1 MSEEIRFKILKILAD
16 NPDVSQ
22 RELAEHMG
30 VSLGKVNF
38 CIKALKDKGLVKA
51 RNFQNNPDK
60 RRYFYVLTPSGVE
73 EKAKVTTRFLKRK
86 IAEYELLK
94 TEIAELQKDSA
105 LIGKRND

>member
-1 MSEEIRFKILKILAD
+1 MSDEIRFKILKILAD

-30 VSLGKVNF
+30 VSLGKVNY

-60 RRYFYVLTPSGVE
+60 RRYLYMLTPKGVD
-73 EKAKVTTRFLKRK
+73 EKTRVTARFLKRK
-86 IAEYELLK
+86 MAEYELLEK
-94 TEIAELQKDSA
+94 EIEQLRKEID
-105 LIGKRND
+105 

>member
-1 MSEEIRFKILKILAD
+1 MSDEIRFKILKILAD

-30 VSLGKVNF
+30 VSLGKINY

-60 RRYFYVLTPSGVE
+60 RRYLYMLTPKGVD
-73 EKAKVTTRFLKRK
+73 EKTRVTARFLKRK
-86 IAEYELLK
+86 IEEYELLK
-94 TEIAELQKDSA
+94 KEIEQLRKE
-105 LIGKRND
+105 I

>member
-1 MSEEIRFKILKILAD
+1 MSEEIRFKILKILAE

-73 EKAKVTTRFLKRK
+73 EKAKVTARFLKRK
-86 IAEYELLK
+86 MAEYELLK
-94 TEIAELQKDSA
+94 TEIAELRKDIS
-105 LIGKRND
+105 LTDKRSD